1 MPIKQSQDEIRD
13 GTRNLLDKIGTAGDG
28 FSVMFGAGASKC
40 IDLPTMGELADMLEK
55 KLPTC
60 QDQNITKLLE
70 EVLAVLKS
78 ESPDGTTIEQVLEM
92 LYHIQFLVE
101 ERETKISISLGDI
114 GNIDTTILTGG
125 INFIKDIIWEACYKI
140 DVGKLQNHKEF
151 LECFMGESGRLRK
164 LDVFT
169 TNWDFA
175 IEMTCDGLKF
185 KCVDGFVGVFDGFEK
200 FAVFAESPSEQLRT
214 VYLHKL
220 HGSLNWILN
229 QEKTELRKKMNWS
242 EIDSSDHKLFMIYPI
257 PSKAKEIL
265 GYPYAE
271 LISRFSDAILKRKNP
286 LLLVIGY
293 SFTDSHIS
301 TKIASML
308 DNNERSNL
316 FIVDPKMEL
325 GKVSEKLGFDTEKDE
340 RVILLQTGF
349 VEFNKI
355 LKELQE

>member
-1 MPIKQSQDEIRD
+1 MILRGIGTMPKKQSQDEIRD
-13 GTRNLLDKIGTAGDG
+13 GTQNLLEKIGAAGEG
-28 FSVMFGAGASKC
+28 FAVMFGAGASKC

-60 QDQNITKLLE
+60 KDQNITKLLG
-70 EVLAVLKS
+70 EVLSVLKS
-78 ESPDGTTIEQVLEM
+78 ESPNGTTIEQVLEM

-101 ERETKISISLGDI
+101 EREKKISISLGDI
-114 GNIDTTILTGG
+114 GNIDTKILAGG

-140 DVGKLQNHKEF
+140 NVSKLQNHKDFFDFF
-151 LECFMGESGRLRK
+151 LGERRRFRK

-175 IEMTCDGLKF
+175 IEMSCDELKF
-185 KCVDGFVGVFDGFEK
+185 RCVDGFVGVFNGFEK
-200 FAVFAESPSEQLRT
+200 FTIFAEIPSEQFRT

-242 EIDSSDHKLFMIYPI
+242 ETNSSDHKPFMIYPI

-271 LISRFSDAILKRKNP
+271 LISRFSDAILKRKHP

-293 SFTDSHIS
+293 SFADSHIS

-308 DNNERSNL
+308 DNNEHSNL
-316 FIVDPKMEL
+316 FIVDPNMEL
-325 GKVSEKLGFDTEKDE
+325 DAAL
-340 RVILLQTGF
+340 
-349 VEFNKI
+349 
-355 LKELQE
+355 